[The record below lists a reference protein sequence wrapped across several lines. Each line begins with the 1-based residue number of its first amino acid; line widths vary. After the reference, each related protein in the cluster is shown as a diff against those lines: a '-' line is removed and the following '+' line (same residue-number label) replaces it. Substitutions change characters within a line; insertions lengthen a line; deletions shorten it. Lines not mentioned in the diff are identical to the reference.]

1 MHNMCKKPEYEPFSS
16 CKKIAE
22 REVKGTY
29 EQLREVFF
37 CSGEELHHAVIN
49 SRSFPLSFQS
59 FVRALLSAC
68 VYEYDKDASFKAAG
82 LF

>member
-1 MHNMCKKPEYEPFSS
+1 MCKKPEYEPFSS

-37 CSGEELHHAVIN
+37 CSGEELHL